1 MADPGAYPFGL
12 DVDGPQMQNRLSV
25 LLRIIYAIPHL
36 IAMTVIGVV
45 AAVMTL
51 IAWFVILF
59 TGKYPEG
66 MANFVLGALR
76 WSSRGY
82 GYLYLLTDKYP
93 AFSLEADSAYPVR
106 FLGDAVQL
114 DGRNRLTVFFRV
126 IMIIPHAIIL
136 YVLNIV
142 ANVLGLIAWVAAL
155 FTGSVPG
162 GIHTFLTGWLRWEM
176 RYVAYA
182 ALLTDEYPPFSLN

>member
-25 LLRIIYAIPHL
+25 LLRLIYAIPHF
-36 IAMTVIGVV
+36 IAMAVLGLV
-45 AAVMTL
+45 AAVITL

-76 WSSRGY
+76 WGARGY
-82 GYLYLLTDKYP
+82 GYAYLLTDKYP
-93 AFSLEADSAYPVR
+93 PFSLEADSTYPVR
-106 FLGDAVQL
+106 FLGDTVQI
-114 DGRNRLTVFFRV
+114 DGRNRLTVFFRI
-126 IMIIPHAIIL
+126 IMAIPHAIIVQ
-136 YVLNIV
+136 VLTYAAAV
-142 ANVLGLIAWVAAL
+142 VGLIAWVAAL
-155 FTGSVPG
+155 FTGSVPAG
-162 GIHTFLTGWLRWEM
+162 LHTFLTGWLRWSV
-176 RYVAYA
+176 RYYSYA